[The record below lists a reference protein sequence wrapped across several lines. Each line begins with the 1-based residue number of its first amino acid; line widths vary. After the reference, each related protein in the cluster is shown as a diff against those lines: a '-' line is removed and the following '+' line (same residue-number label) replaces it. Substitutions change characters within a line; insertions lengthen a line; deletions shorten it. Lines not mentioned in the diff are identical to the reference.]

1 MRVIFMGTPEFSVPT
16 LEALIAH
23 HDVIGVVTQP
33 DKRKGR
39 GKAMACPPVKE
50 TALKHNISVYQP
62 VKVREEAFVE
72 TLKELEPDVIV
83 VVAFGQI
90 LPESILNIPK
100 YGCINVHASLLPKY
114 RGAAPIQWAVINGEK
129 ETGITTMYMAKGLD
143 TGDMIDK
150 IVIPVEPKETGETLH
165 DKLSAAGGKLIL
177 ETLAKLE
184 AGTAVRI
191 PQNDAESSYAGML
204 TKELGEIDWTKSA
217 AAIERLIRGLNS
229 WPSAYTHMNGK
240 TLKIWDADVEADPAN
255 GQTAVPGTITD
266 VKKDCFYVQTGDG
279 QLKVNEVQLQGKK
292 RMPVQ
297 AFLLGY
303 PVKKGMVYG
312 GQN

>member
-23 HDVIGVVTQP
+23 YDVIGVVTQP

-217 AAIERLIRGLNS
+217 TAIERLIRGLNS

-255 GQTAVPGTITD
+255 GQTAVPGTVTD